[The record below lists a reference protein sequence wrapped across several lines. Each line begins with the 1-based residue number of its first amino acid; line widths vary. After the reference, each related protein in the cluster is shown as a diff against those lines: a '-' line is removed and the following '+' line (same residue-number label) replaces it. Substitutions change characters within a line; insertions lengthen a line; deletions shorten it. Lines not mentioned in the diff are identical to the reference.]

1 MTTATHIYRID
12 ITSRRPSIG
21 FTVRPYWTNVDR
33 PEGVGYAVKD
43 MRTAVRVRDAMA
55 AGVVFAD
62 AEIKTDVNGKTYA
75 SARSAILGRTLNA
88 DLRRLG
94 F

>member
-1 MTTATHIYRID
+1 MTVQTRIDRID
-12 ITSRRPSIG
+12 ITPDPEFG

-43 MRTAVRVRDAMA
+43 MPTAQRLRAAMA
-55 AGVVFAD
+55 AGVVFVD
-62 AEIKTDVNGKTYA
+62 VEIKTDVNDKTYV
-75 SARSAILGRTLNA
+75 SSRSTVLARIMNA